1 VGTYQVVAH
10 TDGDANNNAGDSSP
24 AALTI
29 VKADPLIT
37 ATGGTFTYD
46 GNPHAGSGSATG
58 GDGGSLTVTLA
69 YNGTG
74 ATTYGPSATAPS
86 LAGTYTVTAH
96 TAGDASN
103 NAGDSAATALTINK
117 FTPLMAAHGGTFT
130 YNGAPEIGTGQAL
143 GGAGESL
150 PVTVTYEGISGTVW
164 GPTPNPP
171 TNVGIYLVT
180 AHTVGDAN
188 NAAED
193 SLPNALRINKAGATI
208 VVTAYCVAFDGSA
221 HTAGGTAT
229 GVLSEPL
236 AGLVL
241 TGTTHTAAGAYAG
254 DAWTFSDTTGN
265 YNDASGTVDDGV
277 VDAAITAPL
286 NAVAGSTG
294 NLASVANAGTGATY
308 AWSITNG
315 IITAGTGTSGITFT
329 AGAVGPLTLQVTV
342 MNSVPCA
349 STKSTSVTVV
359 PAIPPVTVT
368 SVSPTTGSINGHTAV
383 TVNGTGFQSGATVNF
398 GGTAATSVVV
408 VSATKITAVAP
419 AHTAGAVNVVVTNT
433 DTGTGTLTNGYTYA
447 ELFDPNGDHTIDP
460 SDIFYLIN
468 YLFMHGPAPTGTGG
482 MLSGDANGDGVV
494 DPSDIFYLVNYLFL
508 SGPAPYA
515 EPVVTTESLSKR
527 MTGSVS
533 LGEPVLRGNRYV
545 IPVTV
550 EGAPSAMSLRLRFQ
564 GAAGATIH
572 HAGTLQPAFENVQHG
587 AGELSYLVAYNDTM
601 NGVVAEIE
609 VPATAAARGMR
620 IEVDPAV
627 TLICS
632 RDGIRKATVVGGT
645 LTVSGVS
652 IAGDRSPIKSPRS
665 ER

>member
-1 VGTYQVVAH
+1 
-10 TDGDANNNAGDSSP
+10 
-24 AALTI
+24 
-29 VKADPLIT
+29 
-37 ATGGTFTYD
+37 
-46 GNPHAGSGSATG
+46 
-58 GDGGSLTVTLA
+58 
-69 YNGTG
+69 
-74 ATTYGPSATAPS
+74 
-86 LAGTYTVTAH
+86 
-96 TAGDASN
+96 
-103 NAGDSAATALTINK
+103 
-117 FTPLMAAHGGTFT
+117 
-130 YNGAPEIGTGQAL
+130 
-143 GGAGESL
+143 
-150 PVTVTYEGISGTVW
+150 
-164 GPTPNPP
+164 
-171 TNVGIYLVT
+171 
-180 AHTVGDAN
+180 
-188 NAAED
+188 
-193 SLPNALRINKAGATI
+193 
-208 VVTAYCVAFDGSA
+208 
-221 HTAGGTAT
+221 
-229 GVLSEPL
+229 
-236 AGLVL
+236 
-241 TGTTHTAAGAYAG
+241 
-254 DAWTFSDTTGN
+254 
-265 YNDASGTVDDGV
+265 
-277 VDAAITAPL
+277 
-286 NAVAGSTG
+286 
-294 NLASVANAGTGATY
+294 
-308 AWSITNG
+308 
-315 IITAGTGTSGITFT
+315 
-329 AGAVGPLTLQVTV
+329 
-342 MNSVPCA
+342 
-349 STKSTSVTVV
+349 
-359 PAIPPVTVT
+359 
-368 SVSPTTGSINGHTAV
+368 V

-468 YLFMHGPAPTGTGG
+468 YLFMHGPAPLGG
-482 MLSGDANGDGVV
+482 PAAGDANGDGVV
-494 DPSDIFYLVNYLFL
+494 DPADIFYLVNYLFL

-515 EPVVTTESLSKR
+515 EPVVTTESLSKP

-645 LTVSGVS
+645 LTVSGIS